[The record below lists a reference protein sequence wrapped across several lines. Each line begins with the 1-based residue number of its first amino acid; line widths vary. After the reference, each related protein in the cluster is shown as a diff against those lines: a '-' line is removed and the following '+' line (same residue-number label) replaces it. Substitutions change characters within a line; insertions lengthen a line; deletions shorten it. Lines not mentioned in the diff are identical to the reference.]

1 MSVSIGENQAPAK
14 IKGGKGSHIL
24 GGQRQS
30 HVRGARGVKNH
41 SLIKETLFSSVP
53 LSKSL
58 VPFSDA

>member
-1 MSVSIGENQAPAK
+1 MSASIGENQAPAK
-14 IKGGKGSHIL
+14 IKGGKGHI
-24 GGQRQS
+24 
-30 HVRGARGVKNH
+30 RGARGVKNH